1 MTNFLLIGVCLLAGI
16 LFRRSGT
23 LPTDAHKGINAWL
36 IYLAMPA
43 VSFKYLPYV
52 VWGPEQLVPALAPVL
67 VFFAG
72 LTYVKIYAS
81 RQSFEP
87 ATIGGLMLITAL
99 GNTGFIGFPLV
110 NAYFGP
116 QAMSAAVICDQ
127 VTVMLFSTV
136 GAAIAVKSSG
146 TKELELS
153 DILRKV
159 SRFPPLIGCVLAL
172 TVPRVIDITHVSPLF
187 DAIAATTAPLAI
199 FSIGLQLQFNGWN
212 EQRGVV
218 FSVLAYKL
226 FLAPAAVLATLLA
239 LRIKGISADVSVF
252 QMSMPALLSSAVVA
266 NQYNLNPILVNRIVG
281 IGIVVGLFST
291 GIWYFATRLLM

>member
-1 MTNFLLIGVCLLAGI
+1 MFIGGNFIPTL
-16 LFRRSGT
+16 RT

-52 VWGPEQLVPALAPVL
+52 VWGPEQLVPAFAPFL

-72 LTYVKIYAS
+72 LAYVKMYSS
-81 RQSFEP
+81 RQSFDP
-87 ATIGGLMLITAL
+87 ATIGGLILITAL

-116 QAMSAAVICDQ
+116 QAMSAAVICASGDGD
-127 VTVMLFSTV
+127 VVFDR

-172 TVPRVIDITHVSPLF
+172 TVPRVIDITLISPL
-187 DAIAATTAPLAI
+187 L
-199 FSIGLQLQFNGWN
+199 
-212 EQRGVV
+212 
-218 FSVLAYKL
+218 
-226 FLAPAAVLATLLA
+226 
-239 LRIKGISADVSVF
+239 
-252 QMSMPALLSSAVVA
+252 MP
-266 NQYNLNPILVNRIVG
+266 
-281 IGIVVGLFST
+281 
-291 GIWYFATRLLM
+291 